1 MASATIKNIEDLLAT
16 KIAALVDTSTPP
28 VALFSVVDSLTD
40 KDYRTDDT
48 YPAAYTAMIESVNA
62 EAQSR
67 LILVD
72 TYQVLVIANKAETNA
87 ARTAYA
93 LCEAVRDGVHGKDWN
108 EPAISAFEYAGMRL
122 VDAEGSRLIYAVDF
136 RVTRYLQVPTRT

>member
-16 KIAALVDTSTPP
+16 KLTALVDTATPP
-28 VALFSVVDSLTD
+28 VPLFVTVDSLTD
-40 KDYRTDDT
+40 KDYRVGDVA
-48 YPAAYTAMIESVNA
+48 PSAYTAMIESVST
-62 EAQSR
+62 ETRSR

-72 TYQVLVIANKAETNA
+72 TYQVLVIAQKAETDS

-93 LCEAVRDGVHGKDWN
+93 LCEAVRDAVHGKDWN
-108 EPAISAFEYAGMRL
+108 EPAISAFEFAGMRL
-122 VDAEGSRLIYAVDF
+122 IDSEGSRLIYAVDF